1 MPDKLLLPQNKQCWN
16 DLKQQVMRKGWTEST
31 LGEIAD
37 YINGFPFKP
46 TDLGEVGTP
55 VIRIKQL
62 LDPLENV
69 DRTEA
74 QVPSRCVLSDGDIVF
89 SWSGTL
95 AVRVWNRG
103 HAFLNQHLFRVVE
116 KPGVL
121 HEWLPLVID
130 HAIDELL
137 EKSHGTTMKHITKQ
151 TLLPHEIL
159 LPPLGEQKRIADVV
173 SSVDAYI
180 GALQLQVDSARV
192 ARNAVLHEL
201 LSAGGDDWTE
211 TTLGEVARC
220 AGGTAFP
227 HSFQGGDAGIPFVKV
242 SDMNEIGNER
252 FLVSA
257 NNYVSRDAIKKLG
270 ARVWPKGTVVFAKV
284 GAALLTEKRRV
295 LNTETI
301 FDNNVMGLVP
311 SERIDSLFLYFFMET
326 IKLGDFVQP
335 GAVPSVNNGIVSG
348 ITISLPPYAEQKQVV
363 EIVSSMDE
371 VIQSTEQA
379 VVDAKALRS
388 GLLSDLLSGNH
399 EIPASYDSLLGAA

>member
-1 MPDKLLLPQNKQCWN
+1 
-16 DLKQQVMRKGWTEST
+16 MRKGWTETT
-31 LGEIAD
+31 LGEIAE

-46 TDLGEVGTP
+46 TDLGEVGAP

-62 LDPLENV
+62 LDPLEKV

-103 HAFLNQHLFRVVE
+103 HAYLNQHLFRVVE

-130 HAIDELL
+130 HAIDALL

-159 LPPLGEQKRIADVV
+159 LPPLSEQKRIVDLV
-173 SSVDAYI
+173 SSIDEYI
-180 GALQLQVDSARV
+180 DALQHQAASARV

-201 LSAGGDDWTE
+201 IVAPSKQLKKIEDFVFLKRGHDLPTQSRVNGEYPVIASNGTVGWHNEQIGPIPGVVTGRSGTIGKVFLITDGYWPLN
-211 TTLGEVARC
+211 TTLYVTEFMGNDERFVALTLETMHLEKF
-220 AGGTAFP
+220 AGGTTVP
-227 HSFQGGDAGIPFVKV
+227 SLDRKV
-242 SDMNEIGNER
+242 LRSE
-252 FLVSA
+252 L
-257 NNYVSRDAIKKLG
+257 
-270 ARVWPKGTVVFAKV
+270 VFA
-284 GAALLTEKRRV
+284 
-295 LNTETI
+295 
-301 FDNNVMGLVP
+301 P
-311 SERIDSLFLYFFMET
+311 SID
-326 IKLGDFVQP
+326 
-335 GAVPSVNNGIVSG
+335 
-348 ITISLPPYAEQKQVV
+348 EQKRIV

-371 VIQSTEQA
+371 VIESTEQA